1 MKSNLFILVL
11 IAVGFCLSLFVP
23 DIGYELAIIPALIGA
38 AGSIFGG
45 FVNGIGQS
53 EANEANDR
61 LNRLNRQWQSEEN
74 QKNRDWQEK
83 MWNAQNAYNTPSAM
97 MARYKEAGLNP
108 YLVGNDSGIGQAS
121 SAASPSMV
129 GAPSAIEQR
138 PVNPLMGVGPAFNAY
153 LQSKSVDANVA
164 NSNAQ
169 SMKEY
174 AQAYSLLANTGMSHD
189 QILKTLKPFTS
200 SFDGSIGSDSVQQ
213 KLSYDARQSLLQ
225 GDRQELVN
233 RITRLYG
240 FEKAQLVNRNL
251 QLANDKTGAEID
263 RIMMQTKVSEQDIRE
278 SVSRIAANYAQ
289 AFKLR
294 KEGDYYVCSAD
305 QYKIINESLQLDL
318 QEKYADFAF
327 NTDVRKFKKDI
338 TNRGIALGLFTG
350 GIDAKDLNQ
359 RMESNEFLKYGSA
372 ATQMLGNIFKI
383 NVGLNSSNATFTD
396 KTPRSNPMFYSGD
409 GYRMQGGVLMKDNW

>member
-11 IAVGFCLSLFVP
+11 IAVGFSLSLFVP
-23 DIGYELAIIPALIGA
+23 DIGCEVAVIPALIGA

-45 FVNGIGQS
+45 FVNGIGQAD
-53 EANEANDR
+53 ANEANDR
-61 LNRLNRQWQSEEN
+61 LNRLNREWQSAEN

-83 MWNAQNAYNTPSAM
+83 MWNAQNMYNTPSAM
-97 MARYKEAGLNP
+97 MERYKQAGLNP
-108 YLVGNDSGIGQAS
+108 FLVGNETGIGQAG
-121 SAASPSMV
+121 SAGSPSMT
-129 GAPSAIEQR
+129 GAPSAVEQR
-138 PVNPLMGVGPAFNAY
+138 PVNPLMGVAPAFNAY

-164 NSNAQ
+164 NSTAQ

-174 AQAYSLLANTGMSHD
+174 AQAYSLLANTGMKHEE
-189 QILKTLKPFTS
+189 IIKTLRPFTS

-213 KLSYDARQSLLQ
+213 KLSNDARQSLLQ
-225 GDRQELVN
+225 GDRQELEN

-251 QLANDKTGAEID
+251 TLANDKTGAEID
-263 RIMMQTKVSEQDIRE
+263 RIMMQNKVSVQDIKE

-289 AFKLR
+289 AFNLQKQG
-294 KEGDYYVCSAD
+294 EYYICSAD

-338 TNRGIALGLFTG
+338 THRGIALGLFTG

-372 ATQMLGNIFKI
+372 ASQMIGNIFKI

-409 GYRMQGGVLMKDNW
+409 GFRMQGGVLMKDNW